1 MERGTGPPRL
11 LYSRVAEQ
19 RLIRRLQPAGL
30 GKERILT
37 IPMPKQQ
44 DIWRLD
50 RQGVPHAEIAR
61 RLHVDRSTVA
71 RYARMEDCTPKP
83 PVDRRYGSKID
94 PYAHLVDGW
103 LESDRLMP
111 RKQRHTAR
119 RIHDRLLSETDYD
132 GEYSTTQRYVR
143 RWRQANQAPSD
154 GYCELEWAPGTAQ
167 VDFGVARARIAG
179 EWVEDHCLVVTFPH
193 SNMRYVASMPG
204 ENAECLC
211 HGLLLVFG
219 HVGGVPPVL
228 VLDNATGA
236 GHRDAKG
243 HVTLTKVFDAFLSRH
258 RIEARF
264 CNPYSGSEK
273 GSVENAVGFLRRNLM
288 VPPLEA
294 ESHGQLTR
302 VMLERC
308 DGLARARRHHRSAD
322 TSIMERFAAD
332 RDALMPLPSTRFD
345 PIRWEIR
352 KADKYGR
359 IDIDSNRYLAG
370 GGWHG
375 RRLLAAVRWDS
386 VRIADPESGETV
398 AEYPRRYGKTAGT
411 LRDPALVMPMLA
423 ARPGSWRETPIRPDF
438 PEDVREWLDR
448 ADGRRLRDSLR
459 VIAQATL
466 AAGFDNAMLAAS
478 DSIGLRP
485 EAGPAE
491 TDLVSLALRHRDG
504 EPDGTDAQGPDL
516 LDYDRCINGD
526 GPDDGEEGR

>member
-1 MERGTGPPRL
+1 M
-11 LYSRVAEQ
+11 
-19 RLIRRLQPAGL
+19 
-30 GKERILT
+30 
-37 IPMPKQQ
+37 
-44 DIWRLD
+44 
-50 RQGVPHAEIAR
+50 
-61 RLHVDRSTVA
+61 
-71 RYARMEDCTPKP
+71 
-83 PVDRRYGSKID
+83 DRRYGSKID

-448 ADGRRLRDSLR
+448 ADGRCLRDSLR

-516 LDYDRCINGD
+516 LDYDRFINGD

>member
-1 MERGTGPPRL
+1 M
-11 LYSRVAEQ
+11 
-19 RLIRRLQPAGL
+19 
-30 GKERILT
+30 
-37 IPMPKQQ
+37 
-44 DIWRLD
+44 
-50 RQGVPHAEIAR
+50 
-61 RLHVDRSTVA
+61 
-71 RYARMEDCTPKP
+71 
-83 PVDRRYGSKID
+83 
-94 PYAHLVDGW
+94 DGW

-264 CNPYSGSEK
+264 CNPYSGNEK

-294 ESHGQLTR
+294 ESHEQLTR

-322 TSIMERFAAD
+322 TSIMECFDED
-332 RDALMPLPSTRFD
+332 RKALMPLPSTRFD
-345 PIRWEIR
+345 PIRWESR

-370 GGWHG
+370 GEWHG

-386 VRIADPESGETV
+386 VQITDPKSGEVV
-398 AEYPRRYGKTAGT
+398 AEYPRQYGRTAGT
-411 LRDPALVMPMLA
+411 LQDPALVMPMFA
-423 ARPGSWRETPIRPDF
+423 ARPGSWKETTIRPDF
-438 PEDVREWLDR
+438 PEDVREWLDQ
-448 ADGRRLRDSLR
+448 ADRQRLRDSLKA
-459 VIAQATL
+459 IAQAAE

-485 EAGPAE
+485 DAGPAD

-504 EPDGTDAQGPDL
+504 DWDEASGQGPDL
-516 LDYDRCINGD
+516 TGYDRFITGT
-526 GPDDGEEGR
+526 GPEGKEETR